1 MSDIQWKC
9 TAFDELSTHELYAI
23 LQLRTEVFV
32 MEQDCAYQDLD
43 GCDQVALH
51 VTGVQDTG
59 LLCYA
64 RLLPP
69 GLNYQTP
76 SIGRVIIAKRVRSNG
91 YGKLLMKQ
99 ALANCRR
106 QWPDQA
112 VTISAQQHLE
122 SFYLDLGFITESE
135 SYLEDGIP
143 HIQMSRPAK

>member
-1 MSDIQWKC
+1 MKIEWKC

-51 VTGVQDTG
+51 VTGRQDAG

-69 GLNYQTP
+69 GLKYQTP
-76 SIGRVIIAKRVRSNG
+76 SIGRVITAKSVR
-91 YGKLLMKQ
+91 GKGLGKSLLKQ
-99 ALANCRR
+99 ALADCRQ

-122 SFYLDLGFITESE
+122 SFYQELGFITESE
-135 SYLEDGIP
+135 PYLEDGIS
-143 HIQMSRPAK
+143 HIQMCWTAE